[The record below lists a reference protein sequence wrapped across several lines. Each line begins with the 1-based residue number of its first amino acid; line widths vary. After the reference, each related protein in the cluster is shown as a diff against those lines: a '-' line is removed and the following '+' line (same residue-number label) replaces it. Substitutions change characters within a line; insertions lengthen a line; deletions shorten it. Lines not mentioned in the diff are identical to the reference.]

1 MDVSEEP
8 GYALAMTTQSLCR
21 ECGSGYLKKKG
32 ERLGLCADCLQT
44 RRLKQQREWAAS
56 HQRGAPPTPPAPSSA
71 PQHGRIGCANGA
83 TRRSQRRARQNASA
97 RTPAA

>member
-8 GYALAMTTQSLCR
+8 GYALTMTTQSLCR
-21 ECGSGYLKKKG
+21 DCGSGYLKTKG

-56 HQRGAPPTPPAPSSA
+56 HQRGAPPTPSA

-83 TRRSQRRARQNASA
+83 TRRSPRRARQNASA
-97 RTPAA
+97 PTPAA